1 MRRTDKMEIL
11 IIFLLIVMN
20 GLFAMAE
27 IAIVSSRK
35 ARLRQKAESGS
46 RRARIALKLAD
57 DPGNFLSTIQVGIT
71 SIGILNG
78 AFGETAIAHRL
89 SETLAGMPLLAPYSR
104 IISVL
109 VMVVGITYLTVV
121 IGELVPKRIAL
132 HRPEAIAILVA
143 RPMRLLSRIT
153 HPLVRFF
160 SISSDIILRLIGSKR
175 SSEPPVSE
183 EEIKVLMK
191 QGAEAGVFEKTEH
204 DIVENIFRMDDV
216 RILTIMTP
224 RKDIICWEMQEPYE
238 SNLIKIIEGPHNVA
252 PVCDGGLDHTRGML
266 QAKDLLAEKCLKSAD
281 EIKTVMKPVLYVPES
296 ISPMRLLETFK
307 TAKNSIA
314 LVVDEY
320 GSVQGLVTLYDVLE
334 GVVGDIPWLQSD
346 SEPEAI
352 ERADGTWL
360 IDGGYGIEK
369 FRELFSLGQI
379 PGEDSLD
386 FHTLAGL
393 VMSEAGR
400 VPAVSDCFE
409 WNGFRIEVVDMD
421 ANRIDKVLVSRITM
435 GE

>member
-1 MRRTDKMEIL
+1 ML
-11 IIFLLIVMN
+11 IIIN

-46 RRARIALKLAD
+46 RRARIALKLSD

-78 AFGETAIAHRL
+78 AFGETAIAQHISDFFL
-89 SETLAGMPLLAPYSR
+89 GIPVLAPYSKAL
-104 IISVL
+104 SVL
-109 VMVVGITYLTVV
+109 IMVFGITYFTVV

-132 HRPEAIAILVA
+132 HRPETIAILVA
-143 RPMRLLSRIT
+143 QPMRFLSRLT
-153 HPLVRFF
+153 YPVVRFL

-175 SSEPPVSE
+175 SNEPPISE
-183 EEIKVLMK
+183 EEIRVLMK
-191 QGAEAGVFEKTEH
+191 QGAEAGIFEKTEH
-204 DIVENIFRMDDV
+204 DFVENIFKMDDV
-216 RILTIMTP
+216 RIVTIMTP
-224 RKDIICWEMQEPYE
+224 RKDIVYWEREDPSEVNMK
-238 SNLIKIIEGPHNVA
+238 KIIESPHDVV
-252 PVCDGGLDHTRGML
+252 PVCEGGLDHTRGML
-266 QAKDLLAEKCLKSAD
+266 QAKDLLAEKCLKTGD
-281 EIKTVMKPVLYVPES
+281 DIKPLLKPILYVPES
-296 ISPMRLLETFK
+296 ISPMRLLENFK

-346 SEPEAI
+346 SEPNAV
-352 ERADGTWL
+352 EREDGSWL

-369 FRELFSLGQI
+369 FKDLFSLRHI
-379 PGEDSLD
+379 PGEESHD

-393 VMSEAGR
+393 VMTQVGR
-400 VPAVSDCFE
+400 VPKVSDSFE
-409 WNGFRIEVVDMD
+409 WSGFRIEVIDMD
-421 ANRIDKVLVSRITM
+421 GNRIDKVLVSRP
-435 GE
+435 ED